1 MCDSGPI
8 LPKPGYLEGVREVTR
23 KYGVLLIFDEVIT
36 GFRLALGGAQAYYGV
51 TPICP
56 PCQGHRQRL
65 PLWRRGGPAG
75 GHGLRGP
82 RLGDLQWESHRGG
95 RGAGHH

>member
-51 TPICP
+51 TPDLSTFAKARASGY
-56 PCQGHRQRL
+56 PCG
-65 PLWRRGGPAG
+65 AV
-75 GHGLRGP
+75 
-82 RLGDLQWESHRGG
+82 GG
-95 RGAGHH
+95 RREVMA